1 VNKADLIEEVQR
13 QLGTEC
19 SKAHAEKVVNSVLAS
34 IERGL
39 KKDQEVQLVG
49 FGTFAVKHRKA
60 RMGRNPQTGE
70 PIKIKAK
77 TVVRLRPTKQFKEA
91 VLK

>member
-19 SKAHAEKVVNSVLAS
+19 SKAHAEKVVNSVLHS

-39 KKDQEVQLVG
+39 QKDQEVQLVG

-60 RMGRNPQTGE
+60 RMGRNPQTNQ
-70 PIKIKAK
+70 PIQIKASK
-77 TVVRLRPTKQFKEA
+77 TVGFRA
-91 VLK
+91 GAGLKDTI